1 MKQCSLF
8 PANRGE
14 CAFVEDFYKTMNARP
29 EIKDAL
35 LLKKMTFWLLRARH
49 PEINSRVPTWKA
61 RKNYWS
67 LVRRYPALAARNG
80 LTVTSVF

>member
-1 MKQCSLF
+1 
-8 PANRGE
+8 
-14 CAFVEDFYKTMNARP
+14 VEDFYKTMNARP

-35 LLKKMTFWLLRARH
+35 LLKKMNHWLLRARC
-49 PEINSRVPTWKA
+49 PQMNPRVPTWKA

-67 LVRRYPALAARNG
+67 LVRRYPALAAAHH